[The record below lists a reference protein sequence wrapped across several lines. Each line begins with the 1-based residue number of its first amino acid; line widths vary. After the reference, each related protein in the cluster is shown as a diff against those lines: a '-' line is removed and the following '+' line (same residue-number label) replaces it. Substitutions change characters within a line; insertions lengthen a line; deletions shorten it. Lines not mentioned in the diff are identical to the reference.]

1 MRFFCLAFRAYWH
14 CGALQSVMCTCME
27 TRRFSQEYGFSC
39 CSCRSRN
46 MQCQKLFQAN
56 APINCVC
63 LHPNQAAV
71 VVGDQTGALHL
82 WDLVRDTSQK
92 VVCNLPQCCI
102 TDCDKLVC
110 RYFIPAKFES
120 VCVCV
125 CVCGC
130 GCARVHVF
138 MIF

>member
-1 MRFFCLAFRAYWH
+1 
-14 CGALQSVMCTCME
+14 
-27 TRRFSQEYGFSC
+27 
-39 CSCRSRN
+39 

-102 TDCDKLVC
+102 TDCDELVC

-120 VCVCV
+120 VCV
-125 CVCGC
+125 
-130 GCARVHVF
+130 HVY